1 MKKFKAESK
10 KLLDMMI
17 NSIYTHKEIFL
28 RELISNA
35 SDAID
40 KLYFKSICE
49 NLGLTR
55 DDFKITI
62 SRNVDS
68 RVLTV
73 SDNGIG
79 MTNEDLDNNLGVICH
94 SGTLDFKKS
103 LTDKDVE
110 VIGQFGVGFYSAF
123 MVADKVEVLTKPYGS
138 DTAYLWV
145 SDGAEGYTV
154 KETEKE
160 THGTDIKLYLKA
172 DLEDENYSKFLD
184 EYTIRGIVKQYSDY
198 IRYPIITLVTK
209 YKDEEGGEP
218 TTYQEE
224 EVLNSRVPLW
234 KKSKS
239 EVKDGE
245 YEAFYRDKFHDY
257 DKPLKTITTSVE
269 GAVTFTSLLFI
280 PSHAPFD
287 YYTRD
292 YEKGL
297 QLYTNGVLIMDKC
310 ADLLPDY
317 FSFVKG
323 IVDSADL
330 QLNISRETLQHNR
343 QLKVIA
349 QSIEKKVKTELK
361 KMLDTD
367 RDGYE
372 KFFKAFGLQIKFG
385 VYSAFGAKKELLQD
399 LLMFYSYR
407 EDKLITLDE
416 YVAKLTDEDKYIH
429 YLSGAS
435 IEAIKN
441 LPQLAKV
448 KDGEDVLLLPDDVDE
463 FCVKVLTSYKDKQ
476 FRSVSEYESE
486 AEQDKVE
493 ESKDMIDFIT
503 SKLIDRV
510 KLVKLVSNLGTH
522 ASCLTTQ
529 GEISLEMEK
538 VLNAMPGTQNKVT
551 AERVLEINSEHKV
564 YAKLRALYESDK
576 DKCVDLAH
584 ILLTQAE
591 LVAGLEVS
599 DISEYCDRVCTLLT
613 DE

>member
-40 KLYFKSICE
+40 KLYFKAMSE

-62 SRNVDS
+62 TRDTDNRS
-68 RVLTV
+68 LTI

-79 MTNEDLDNNLGVICH
+79 MTSEDLDNNLGVICH

-103 LTDKDVE
+103 LEKSDLE

-123 MVADKVEVLTKPYGS
+123 MVADKVEVLTKAYGS
-138 DTAYLWV
+138 NTAYLWV
-145 SDGAEGYTV
+145 SDGAEGYTI
-154 KETEKE
+154 KESAKE
-160 THGTDIKLYLKA
+160 SHGTDIKLFLKA
-172 DLEDENYSKFLD
+172 DLDDESYSKYLD

-198 IRYPIITLVTK
+198 IRYPITTLVTK
-209 YKDEEGGEP
+209 YKDVEGSEP
-218 TTYQEE
+218 TTYEE
-224 EVLNSRVPLW
+224 EEILNSRIPLW

-239 EVKDGE
+239 EIGDGE
-245 YEAFYRDKFHDY
+245 YEAFYREKFHDY
-257 DKPLKTITTSVE
+257 DKPLKTITSSVE

-297 QLYTNGVLIMDKC
+297 SLYTNGVLIMDKC
-310 ADLLPDY
+310 SELLPDY

-343 QLKVIA
+343 QLKVIS
-349 QSIEKKVKTELK
+349 QSIEKKVKNELK
-361 KMLDTD
+361 KMLDQD
-367 RDGYE
+367 RENYE

-407 EDKLITLDE
+407 EDKLVTLDE
-416 YVAKLTDEDKYIH
+416 YVAKLNDEDKYIY
-429 YLSGAS
+429 YLSGSS
-435 IEAIKN
+435 IDAIKN
-441 LPQLAKV
+441 LPQLSKV
-448 KDGEDVLLLPDDVDE
+448 KEGEDVLLLPDDVDE

-476 FRSVSEYESE
+476 FRSISEYESGE
-486 AEQDKVE
+486 DATQNE
-493 ESKDMIDFIT
+493 ESKDMLDFL
-503 SKLIDRV
+503 SEKLAPRV

-538 VLNAMPGTQNKVT
+538 VLNAMPGTPNKVT
-551 AERVLEINSEHKV
+551 AERVLEINTEHKV
-564 YAKLRALYESDK
+564 YKKLQELYDSDK
-576 DKCVDLAH
+576 DKCVDLAV

-591 LVAGLEVS
+591 LVAGLEVENV
-599 DISEYCDRVCTLLT
+599 SEYCDKVCSLLT
-613 DE
+613 E

>member
-40 KLYFKSICE
+40 KLYFKSMRE

-55 DDFKITI
+55 DDFSITI
-62 SRNVDS
+62 KREVEA
-68 RVLTV
+68 RTLTI

-79 MTNEDLDNNLGVICH
+79 MTAEDLDNNLGVICH
-94 SGTLDFKKS
+94 SGTLDFKKEV
-103 LTDKDVE
+103 TDKDIE

-138 DTAYLWV
+138 DKAYLWA

-154 KETEKE
+154 KESQKE
-160 THGTDIKLYLKA
+160 SYGTDITLFLKA
-172 DLEDENYSKFLD
+172 DSGDENYSKFLD

-198 IRYPIITLVTK
+198 VRYPINTLVVK
-209 YKDEEGGEP
+209 YKDQEGGEP
-218 TTYQEE
+218 LTYEE
-224 EVLNSRVPLW
+224 METLNSRIPIW
-234 KKSKS
+234 KKAKS
-239 EVKDGE
+239 EVGEGE
-245 YEAFYRDKFHDY
+245 YEAFYREKFHDY
-257 DKPLKTITTSVE
+257 EKPLKTINTSVE
-269 GAVTFTSLLFI
+269 GSVTFTSLLFI

-297 QLYTNGVLIMDKC
+297 QLYTNGVLIQDKC

-349 QSIEKKVKTELK
+349 QSIEKKLKSELK
-361 KMLDTD
+361 KMLDND
-367 RDGYE
+367 RESYE

-416 YVAKLTDEDKYIH
+416 YVQKLADEDKFIY
-429 YLSGAS
+429 YLSGSS
-435 IEAIKN
+435 IDSIKN
-441 LPQLAKV
+441 LPQLAKI
-448 KDGEDVLLLPDDVDE
+448 KESEDVLLLPDDVDE

-476 FRSVSEYESE
+476 FKSVSEYEGGE
-486 AEQDKVE
+486 DTG
-493 ESKDMIDFIT
+493 ESIAAKDMLDYLT
-503 SKLIDRV
+503 EKLSPRVKIV
-510 KLVKLVSNLGTH
+510 KLVKNLGVH
-522 ASCLTTQ
+522 ASCLSTQ

-551 AERVLEINSEHKV
+551 AERVLEINGEHKV
-564 YAKLRALYESDK
+564 YQKLKTLYESDK
-576 DKCVDLAH
+576 DRCLDLAQ

-591 LVAGLEVS
+591 LVAGLEV
-599 DISEYCDRVCTLLT
+599 DNVSEYCDKVCTLLAN
-613 DE
+613 

>member
-40 KLYFKSICE
+40 KLYFKSMRE

-55 DDFKITI
+55 DDFSITI
-62 SRNVDS
+62 KREVEA
-68 RVLTV
+68 RTLTI

-79 MTNEDLDNNLGVICH
+79 MTAEDLDNNLGVICH
-94 SGTLDFKKS
+94 SGTLDFKKEV
-103 LTDKDVE
+103 TDKDIE

-138 DTAYLWV
+138 DKAYLWA

-154 KETEKE
+154 KESQKE
-160 THGTDIKLYLKA
+160 SYGTDITLFLKA
-172 DLEDENYSKFLD
+172 DSGDENYSKFLD

-198 IRYPIITLVTK
+198 VRYPINTLVVK
-209 YKDEEGGEP
+209 YKDQEGGEP
-218 TTYQEE
+218 LTYEE
-224 EVLNSRVPLW
+224 METLNSRIPIW
-234 KKSKS
+234 KKAKS
-239 EVKDGE
+239 EVGEGE
-245 YEAFYRDKFHDY
+245 YEAFYREKFHDY
-257 DKPLKTITTSVE
+257 EKPLKTINTSVE
-269 GAVTFTSLLFI
+269 GSVTFTSLLFI

-297 QLYTNGVLIMDKC
+297 QLYTNGVLIQDKC

-349 QSIEKKVKTELK
+349 QSIEKKLKSELK
-361 KMLDTD
+361 KMLDND
-367 RDGYE
+367 RESYE

-416 YVAKLTDEDKYIH
+416 YVQKLADEDKFIY
-429 YLSGAS
+429 YLSGSS
-435 IEAIKN
+435 IDSIKN
-441 LPQLAKV
+441 LPQLAKI
-448 KDGEDVLLLPDDVDE
+448 KESEDVLLLPDDVDE

-476 FRSVSEYESE
+476 FKSVSEYEGGEDTGESIE
-486 AEQDKVE
+486 A
-493 ESKDMIDFIT
+493 KDMLDYLT
-503 SKLIDRV
+503 EKLSPRVKIV
-510 KLVKLVSNLGTH
+510 KLVKNLGVH
-522 ASCLTTQ
+522 ASCLSTQ

-551 AERVLEINSEHKV
+551 AERVLEINGEHKV
-564 YAKLRALYESDK
+564 YQKLKTLYESDK
-576 DKCVDLAH
+576 DRCLDLAQ

-591 LVAGLEVS
+591 LVAGLEV
-599 DISEYCDRVCTLLT
+599 DNVSEYCDKVCTLLAN
-613 DE
+613 

>member
-40 KLYFKSICE
+40 KLYFKAMSE

-55 DDFKITI
+55 DDFKIIIT
-62 SRNVDS
+62 RDVDN
-68 RVLTV
+68 RTLTV

-79 MTNEDLDNNLGVICH
+79 MTSEDLDNNLGVICH
-94 SGTLDFKKS
+94 SGTLDFKK
-103 LTDKDVE
+103 TVEDKDVE

-123 MVADKVEVLTKPYGS
+123 MVADKVEVKTKRYGEEK
-138 DTAYLWV
+138 AYLWV

-154 KETEKE
+154 TECDKDGY
-160 THGTDIKLYLKA
+160 GTDITLYLKA

-198 IRYPIITLVTK
+198 IRYPIYTLVTK
-209 YKDEEGGEP
+209 YKEEEGGEP
-218 TTYQEE
+218 STYQEE
-224 EVLNSRVPLW
+224 EVLNSRIPLW
-234 KKSKS
+234 KKAKS
-239 EVKDGE
+239 EVGEGE
-245 YEAFYRDKFHDY
+245 YEAFYREKFHDY

-297 QLYTNGVLIMDKC
+297 SLYTNGVLIMDKC

-349 QSIEKKVKTELK
+349 QSIEKKIKSELK
-361 KMLDTD
+361 KTLDND
-367 RDGYE
+367 RETYE

-407 EDKLITLDE
+407 ENRLITLDE
-416 YVAKLTDEDKYIH
+416 YVNKLGEEDKYIY
-429 YLSGAS
+429 YLSGSS
-435 IEAIKN
+435 IDAIKN

-448 KDGEDVLLLPDDVDE
+448 KENEDVLLLPDDVDE

-476 FRSVSEYESE
+476 FHSVSEYESDGE
-486 AEQDKVE
+486 EETDD
-493 ESKDMIDFIT
+493 ESKEMVKFIT
-503 SKLIDRV
+503 EKLSPRV
-510 KLVKLVSNLGTH
+510 KLVKIVSNLGNH

-529 GEISLEMEK
+529 GELSLEMEK

-551 AERVLEINSEHKV
+551 ADRVLEINGEHKV
-564 YAKLRALYESDK
+564 YAKLKALYETDK
-576 DKCVDLAH
+576 DKCVDLSL

-591 LVAGLEVS
+591 LVAGLEVENVS
-599 DISEYCDRVCTLLT
+599 DYCDKVCTLLT
-613 DE
+613 E

>member
-40 KLYFKSICE
+40 KLYFKAMSE

-55 DDFKITI
+55 DDFKITL
-62 SRNVDS
+62 SRDTDA
-68 RVLTV
+68 RTLTV

-79 MTNEDLDNNLGVICH
+79 MTAEDLDNNLGVICH
-94 SGTLDFKKS
+94 SGTLDFKKIV
-103 LTDKDVE
+103 TDKDVE

-123 MVADKVEVLTKPYGS
+123 MVADKVEVLTKSYGS

-154 KETEKE
+154 KESKKD
-160 THGTDIKLYLKA
+160 THGTEIKLYLKA
-172 DLEDENYSKFLD
+172 DTEDENYSKFLD
-184 EYTIRGIVKQYSDY
+184 EYTVRGIVKQYSDY
-198 IRYPIITLVTK
+198 IRYPICTLVTK

-239 EVKDGE
+239 EVSDGE
-245 YEAFYRDKFHDY
+245 YEAFYREKFHDY

-280 PSHAPFD
+280 PQHAPFD

-297 QLYTNGVLIMDKC
+297 SLYTNGVLIMDKC

-349 QSIEKKVKTELK
+349 QAIEKKVKNELK

-367 RDGYE
+367 RESYE

-385 VYSAFGAKKELLQD
+385 AYSAFGAKKELLQD

-416 YVAKLTDEDKYIH
+416 YVAKLSDEDKYIY

-441 LPQLAKV
+441 LPQLSKV
-448 KDGEDVLLLPDDVDE
+448 KEGEDVLLLPDDVDE

-476 FRSVSEYESE
+476 FRSVSEYESVTE
-486 AEQDKVE
+486 NDKAE
-493 ESKDMIDFIT
+493 ESKDMIDFIA
-503 SKLIDRV
+503 SRLSDKV
-510 KLVKLVSNLGTH
+510 KLVKLVSNLGNH

-538 VLNAMPGTQNKVT
+538 VLNAMPGNQSKVT

-564 YAKLRALYESDK
+564 YTKFKTLYESDK
-576 DKCVDLAH
+576 DKCIDLAH

-591 LVAGLEVS
+591 LVAGLEV
-599 DISEYCDRVCTLLT
+599 DNVSEYCDRVCTLLT

>member
-40 KLYFKSICE
+40 KLYFKSMRE

-55 DDFKITI
+55 DDFSITI
-62 SRNVDS
+62 KREVEA
-68 RVLTV
+68 RTLTI

-79 MTNEDLDNNLGVICH
+79 MTAEDLDNNLGVICH
-94 SGTLDFKKS
+94 SGTLDFKKEV
-103 LTDKDVE
+103 TDKDIE

-138 DTAYLWV
+138 DKAYLWA

-154 KETEKE
+154 KESQKE
-160 THGTDIKLYLKA
+160 SYGTDITLFLKA
-172 DLEDENYSKFLD
+172 DSDDENYSKFLD

-198 IRYPIITLVTK
+198 VRYPINTLVVK
-209 YKDEEGGEP
+209 YKDQEGGEP
-218 TTYQEE
+218 LTYEE
-224 EVLNSRVPLW
+224 METLNSRIPLW
-234 KKSKS
+234 KKAKS
-239 EVKDGE
+239 EVGEGE
-245 YEAFYRDKFHDY
+245 YEAFYREKFHDY
-257 DKPLKTITTSVE
+257 EKPLKTINTSVE
-269 GAVTFTSLLFI
+269 GSVTFTSLLFI

-297 QLYTNGVLIMDKC
+297 QLYTNGVLIQDKC

-349 QSIEKKVKTELK
+349 QSIEKKLKSELK
-361 KMLDTD
+361 KMLDND
-367 RDGYE
+367 RESYE

-416 YVAKLTDEDKYIH
+416 YVQKLADEDKFIY
-429 YLSGAS
+429 YLSGSS
-435 IEAIKN
+435 IDSIKN
-441 LPQLAKV
+441 LPQLAKI
-448 KDGEDVLLLPDDVDE
+448 KESEDVLLLPDDVDE

-476 FRSVSEYESE
+476 FKSASEYEGGEDTDESIE
-486 AEQDKVE
+486 A
-493 ESKDMIDFIT
+493 KDMLDYLT
-503 SKLIDRV
+503 EKLSPRVKIV
-510 KLVKLVSNLGTH
+510 KLVKNLGVH
-522 ASCLTTQ
+522 ASCLSTQ

-551 AERVLEINSEHKV
+551 AERVLEINGEHKV
-564 YAKLRALYESDK
+564 YQKLKTLYESDK
-576 DKCVDLAH
+576 DRCLDLAQ

-591 LVAGLEVS
+591 LVAGLEVENV
-599 DISEYCDRVCTLLT
+599 SEYCDKVCTLLAN
-613 DE
+613 

>member
-40 KLYFKSICE
+40 KLYFKAMSE

-62 SRNVDS
+62 TRDVDN
-68 RVLTV
+68 RTLTV

-79 MTNEDLDNNLGVICH
+79 MTSEDLDNNLGVICH
-94 SGTLDFKKS
+94 SGTLDFKK
-103 LTDKDVE
+103 TVEDKDVE

-123 MVADKVEVLTKPYGS
+123 MVADKVEVKTKRYGEEK
-138 DTAYLWV
+138 AYLWV

-154 KETEKE
+154 TECDKDGY
-160 THGTDIKLYLKA
+160 GTDIKLYLKA

-198 IRYPIITLVTK
+198 IRYPIYTLVTK
-209 YKDEEGGEP
+209 YKEEEGGEP
-218 TTYQEE
+218 STYQEE
-224 EVLNSRVPLW
+224 EVLNSRIPLW
-234 KKSKS
+234 KKAKS
-239 EVKDGE
+239 EVGEGE
-245 YEAFYRDKFHDY
+245 YEAFYREKFHDY

-297 QLYTNGVLIMDKC
+297 SLYTNGVLIMDKC

-349 QSIEKKVKTELK
+349 QSIEKKVKSELK
-361 KMLDTD
+361 KTLDND
-367 RDGYE
+367 RETYE

-407 EDKLITLDE
+407 ENRLITLDE
-416 YVAKLTDEDKYIH
+416 YVNKLGEEDKYIY
-429 YLSGAS
+429 YLSGSS
-435 IEAIKN
+435 IDAIKN

-448 KDGEDVLLLPDDVDE
+448 KENEDVLLLPDDVDE

-476 FRSVSEYESE
+476 FHSVSEYESDGE
-486 AEQDKVE
+486 EETDD
-493 ESKDMIDFIT
+493 ESKEMVKFIT
-503 SKLIDRV
+503 EKLSPRV
-510 KLVKLVSNLGTH
+510 KLVKIVSNLGNH

-529 GEISLEMEK
+529 GELSLEMEK

-551 AERVLEINSEHKV
+551 ADRVLEINGEHKV
-564 YAKLRALYESDK
+564 YAKLKALYETDK
-576 DKCVDLAH
+576 DKCVDLSL

-591 LVAGLEVS
+591 LVAGLEVENVS
-599 DISEYCDRVCTLLT
+599 DYCDKVCTLLT
-613 DE
+613 E

>member
-17 NSIYTHKEIFL
+17 NSIYTHKDIFL

-35 SDAID
+35 SDAMD
-40 KLYFKSICE
+40 KLYFKAMSE

-62 SRNVDS
+62 TRDTAT
-68 RVLTV
+68 RVLTI

-79 MTNEDLDNNLGVICH
+79 MTDKDLDDNLGVICH
-94 SGTLDFKKS
+94 SGTLDFKKTV
-103 LTDKDVE
+103 TDADID

-123 MVADKVEVLTKPYGS
+123 MVADKVEVITKYYGS
-138 DTAYLWV
+138 EVAYSWV

-154 KETEKE
+154 KETTKP

-172 DLEDENYSKFLD
+172 DLEDENYSRFLD
-184 EYTIRGIVKQYSDY
+184 EYTIRDIVKQYSDY
-198 IRYPIITLVTK
+198 VRYPIITQVTK
-209 YKDEEGGEP
+209 YKDVEGGEP
-218 TTYQEE
+218 TTYLEDE
-224 EVLNSRVPLW
+224 ILNSRIPLW

-239 EVKDGE
+239 EVGDGE
-245 YEAFYRDKFHDY
+245 YEAFYREKFRDWE
-257 DKPLKTITTSVE
+257 KPLKSISTSVE

-280 PSHAPFD
+280 PSHAPYD

-323 IVDSADL
+323 IVDSSDL

-343 QLKVIA
+343 QVKVIA
-349 QSIEKKVKTELK
+349 QSIEKKIKSELK
-361 KMLDTD
+361 KMLDNE
-367 RDGYE
+367 RENYE

-416 YVAKLTDEDKYIH
+416 YVAKLTDEDKNIY

-435 IEAIKN
+435 IDAIKN
-441 LPQLAKV
+441 LPQLAKI
-448 KDGEDVLLLPDDVDE
+448 KDTEDVLLLPDDVDE

-476 FRSVSEYESE
+476 FRSVSDYEGGEVENASE
-486 AEQDKVE
+486 EMKGMLE
-493 ESKDMIDFIT
+493 FIT
-503 SKLIDRV
+503 SKLAPRV
-510 KLVKLVSNLGTH
+510 KVVKTVSNLGTH
-522 ASCLTTQ
+522 ASCLSTQ
-529 GEISLEMEK
+529 GEISIEMEK
-538 VLNAMPGTQNKVT
+538 VLNAMPGNQNKVQ
-551 AERVLEINSEHKV
+551 ADRVLELNSEHKV
-564 YAKLRALYESDK
+564 YAKLVDLYNNDK
-576 DKCVDLAH
+576 DKCVDLAE

-591 LVAGLEVS
+591 LVAGLEV
-599 DISEYCDRVCTLLT
+599 DNVTGYCDKVCTLLT
-613 DE
+613 D

>member
-10 KLLDMMI
+10 KLLDIMI

-40 KLYFKSICE
+40 KLYFKAMSE

-62 SRNVDS
+62 TRDVDN
-68 RVLTV
+68 RTLTV

-79 MTNEDLDNNLGVICH
+79 MTSEDLDNNLGVICH
-94 SGTLDFKKS
+94 SGTLDFKK
-103 LTDKDVE
+103 TVEDKDVE

-123 MVADKVEVLTKPYGS
+123 MVADKVEVKTKRYGEEK
-138 DTAYLWV
+138 AYLWV

-154 KETEKE
+154 TECDKEGY
-160 THGTDIKLYLKA
+160 GTDIKLYLKA

-198 IRYPIITLVTK
+198 IRYPIYTLVTK
-209 YKDEEGGEP
+209 YKEEEGGEP
-218 TTYQEE
+218 STYQEE
-224 EVLNSRVPLW
+224 EVLNSRIPLW
-234 KKSKS
+234 KKAKS
-239 EVKDGE
+239 EVGEGE
-245 YEAFYRDKFHDY
+245 YEAFYREKFHDY

-297 QLYTNGVLIMDKC
+297 SLYTNGVLIMDKC

-349 QSIEKKVKTELK
+349 QSIEKKIKSELK
-361 KMLDTD
+361 KTLDND
-367 RDGYE
+367 RETYE

-407 EDKLITLDE
+407 ENRLITLDE
-416 YVAKLTDEDKYIH
+416 YVNKLGEEDKYIY
-429 YLSGAS
+429 YLSGSS
-435 IEAIKN
+435 IDAIKN

-448 KDGEDVLLLPDDVDE
+448 KENEDVLLLPDDVDE

-476 FRSVSEYESE
+476 FHSVSEYESDGE
-486 AEQDKVE
+486 EETDD
-493 ESKDMIDFIT
+493 ESKEMVKFIT
-503 SKLIDRV
+503 EKLSPRV
-510 KLVKLVSNLGTH
+510 KLVKIVSNLGNH

-529 GEISLEMEK
+529 GELSLEMEK

-551 AERVLEINSEHKV
+551 ADRVLEINGEHKV
-564 YAKLRALYESDK
+564 YAKLKALYETDK
-576 DKCVDLAH
+576 DKCVDLSL

-591 LVAGLEVS
+591 LVAGLEVENVS
-599 DISEYCDRVCTLLT
+599 DYCDKVCTLLT
-613 DE
+613 E

>member
-40 KLYFKSICE
+40 KLYFKAMSE

-62 SRNVDS
+62 TRDTTN
-68 RVLTV
+68 RTLTI

-79 MTNEDLDNNLGVICH
+79 MTSEDLDNNLGVICH

-103 LTDKDVE
+103 LDKSDLE

-123 MVADKVEVLTKPYGS
+123 MVADKVEVLTKCYGS
-138 DTAYLWV
+138 DKAYLWV
-145 SDGAEGYTV
+145 SDGAEGYTI
-154 KETEKE
+154 KESEKE
-160 THGTDIKLYLKA
+160 THGTDIKLFLKV
-172 DLEDENYSKFLD
+172 DLEDESYSKYLD

-198 IRYPIITLVTK
+198 IRYPISTLVTK
-209 YKDEEGGEP
+209 YKDVEGGEP

-224 EVLNSRVPLW
+224 EVLNSRIPLW

-239 EVKDGE
+239 EIGEGE
-245 YEAFYRDKFHDY
+245 YEAFYREKFHDY
-257 DKPLKTITTSVE
+257 DKPLKTITSSVE

-297 QLYTNGVLIMDKC
+297 SLYTNGVLIMDKC
-310 ADLLPDY
+310 SELLPDY

-323 IVDSADL
+323 VVDSADL

-361 KMLDTD
+361 KMLDQD
-367 RDGYE
+367 RESYE
-372 KFFKAFGLQIKFG
+372 KFFNAFGLQIKFG

-416 YVAKLTDEDKYIH
+416 YVSKLTDEDKYIH
-429 YLSGAS
+429 YLSGSS
-435 IEAIKN
+435 IDAIKN
-441 LPQLAKV
+441 LPQLFKV
-448 KDGEDVLLLPDDVDE
+448 KEGEDVLLLPDDVDE

-476 FRSVSEYESE
+476 FRSISEYESE
-486 AEQDKVE
+486 DENTQNQE
-493 ESKDMIDFIT
+493 RKDMLDFLAE
-503 SKLIDRV
+503 KLAPRV
-510 KLVKLVSNLGTH
+510 KLVKLVSNLGNH

-538 VLNAMPGTQNKVT
+538 VLNAMPGTPKKVT
-551 AERVLEINSEHKV
+551 AERVLEINTEHKV
-564 YAKLRALYESDK
+564 YTKLEELYNTDK
-576 DKCVDLAH
+576 DKCVDLAV

-591 LVAGLEVS
+591 LVAGLEVENV
-599 DISEYCDRVCTLLT
+599 SEYCDKVCSLLT
-613 DE
+613 E